1 MTRPRWNIL
10 KEVTRKKPNVAD
22 QIMFKL
28 VKSPTPHSRRLSSYL
43 NTAVRFQVYPR
54 LDIHVTKGLNH
65 LLKVSFPSFSR
76 SFPNSLAR
84 ALSASIPRPVASA
97 FLSIPSKIL
106 IRYLPPKLEDVS
118 YHNPSALVSR
128 FQESLTLFSSQ
139 QLIRELDSGTPA
151 SETGLARHIRFFRS
165 FRPKVFEYPAALH
178 IFFRETFLSPLLATA
193 PRRRARNSGDME
205 DFGSGGQGVRARH

>member
-28 VKSPTPHSRRLSSYL
+28 VKSPTPNSRRLSSYL

-106 IRYLPPKLEDVS
+106 IRYLPRNWKM
-118 YHNPSALVSR
+118 
-128 FQESLTLFSSQ
+128 
-139 QLIRELDSGTPA
+139 
-151 SETGLARHIRFFRS
+151 LAFIIPPHSFRVFRKAQPS
-165 FRPKVFEYPAALH
+165 FRP
-178 IFFRETFLSPLLATA
+178 
-193 PRRRARNSGDME
+193 NS
-205 DFGSGGQGVRARH
+205 